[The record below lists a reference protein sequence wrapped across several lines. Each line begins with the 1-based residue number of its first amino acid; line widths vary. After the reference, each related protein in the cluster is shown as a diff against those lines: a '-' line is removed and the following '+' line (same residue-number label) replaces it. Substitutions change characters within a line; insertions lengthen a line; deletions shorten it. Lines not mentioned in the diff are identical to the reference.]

1 MLCRILAKPF
11 QNWQSFCF
19 FPLCGRES
27 VAPRE
32 SVDWSSI
39 SLQARERFRNRD
51 RQGAIDDYTQVLRYQ
66 PNNAE
71 ANFTR
76 GLIYSGM
83 DNRQNA
89 IADLQ
94 RAAQLFR
101 EQGNENYYL
110 IALEIIEDIQ
120 TRE

>member
-1 MLCRILAKPF
+1 
-11 QNWQSFCF
+11 
-19 FPLCGRES
+19 
-27 VAPRE
+27 
-32 SVDWSSI
+32 
-39 SLQARERFRNRD
+39 LQARERFRNRD